1 MPSLTAFIRLLR
13 GNLQYC
19 AGLGRIGHVIPA
31 AVIAAAAAVAVLPA
45 PSVAQNPQPVP
56 QGQAPALQAT
66 IGKTFG
72 AWQQHCTPT
81 PPPGTAPQPGADS
94 QEACF
99 IGQQYIDP
107 GSQRPVLKVTIGFFG
122 ANRQTGAV
130 IAFPLGVPLAR
141 GVQINVDGKALSPV
155 PFQFCRRDGCQA
167 FMLMSDEVVSAF
179 KAGSQAVFTL
189 QSSQN
194 EVLDIPLSLSGF
206 TAGFDSIK

>member
-1 MPSLTAFIRLLR
+1 MPLLTAFTRLLR
-13 GNLQYC
+13 DNLGVGPSHRW
-19 AGLGRIGHVIPA
+19 AGRAIPA
-31 AVIAAAAAVAVLPA
+31 AVIAAAVTIAALPA
-45 PSVAQNPQPVP
+45 PSVAQSPQPVP
-56 QGQAPALQAT
+56 QGQAPAPQAT
-66 IGKTFG
+66 IGQTFG
-72 AWQQHCTPT
+72 AWQQHCSPA

-141 GVQINVDGKALSPV
+141 GVQINVDGKVLSPV

-167 FMLMSDEVVSAF
+167 FMLMSDEIVGAF
-179 KAGSQAVFTL
+179 KAGNQAVFTL

-206 TAGFDSIK
+206 TAGFASIK